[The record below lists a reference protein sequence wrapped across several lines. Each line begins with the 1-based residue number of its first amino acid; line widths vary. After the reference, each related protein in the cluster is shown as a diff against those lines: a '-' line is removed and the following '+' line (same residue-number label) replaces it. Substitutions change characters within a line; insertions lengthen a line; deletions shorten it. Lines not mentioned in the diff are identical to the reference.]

1 MGESERAA
9 SVQVATQDQS
19 LGSIMLSTT
28 LKQTPVACWHHVLSR
43 LRVQQSTFSEE
54 VVHLV
59 PSLVSYH
66 ACFDSCFDRV
76 FIYPI
81 YLSMFITGSARLR
94 FFLFVLFVFTFALLM
109 LVVTELALIAIQ
121 APPES
126 HHGYQLPVCP
136 LQSAEQV
143 PPSIQKKYCK
153 ASYCKIDHRHSS
165 KSVGRS
171 QHNKSSQ
178 SVHTRRPVAC
188 FGDKSSISYN
198 CHSHETLSPMTS
210 ESTCIKQIE
219 SCFVVGKELQL
230 LRV

>member
-143 PPSIQKKYCK
+143 PPSIQKNTAKQVIAKLTTVTQANQLGEASTTSQASQCTPGVQSPVSGIK
-153 ASYCKIDHRHSS
+153 AASLTI
-165 KSVGRS
+165 
-171 QHNKSSQ
+171 
-178 SVHTRRPVAC
+178 A
-188 FGDKSSISYN
+188 
-198 CHSHETLSPMTS
+198 TLM
-210 ESTCIKQIE
+210 K
-219 SCFVVGKELQL
+219 L
-230 LRV
+230 